1 MAAKTDMERIGVFS
15 ESGYTTISDP
25 YVPLSSSKCGKPG
38 GKTSDCWLKCVGVEV
53 RIAVQAENVYFVELT
68 LELYS

>member
-25 YVPLSSSKCGKPG
+25 YIPLSSSKSADP
-38 GKTSDCWLKCVGVEV
+38 
-53 RIAVQAENVYFVELT
+53 AEIR
-68 LELYS
+68 LYLSHVDQFGHRGMHCSAG